1 MLRILNLVLLAVYC
15 ASCGQP
21 PESQTPEV
29 RKDPVVVYAAF
40 EDDAA
45 LVNASERYTE
55 KTGVLVIVRRGVAA
69 RIVDDLIKNKVSPPA
84 DVLATRSVVDAW
96 RAADESALRPLFS
109 EPAREQVPAW
119 ARDLDDLWFGTKVHS
134 AVIVHNLAGLH
145 TDDVPDVGAL
155 AKPQLSGMLCL
166 SSSVISVNRTVIA
179 TMVSELGDRPA
190 ELVVRGWINNLA
202 APPFDD
208 EEQLIR
214 AIQSGACGIGI
225 VSNTALAIANAD
237 LEEIVP
243 ATWYAD
249 VETVGIARHARNP
262 DGATNFV
269 EWLLA
274 DSGFTE
280 VVGDQSVARENV
292 SIVAWHAEDAIK
304 LAERARYD

>member
-1 MLRILNLVLLAVYC
+1 MLRILNLVLFAVCC

-29 RKDPVVVYAAF
+29 RKEPVVVYAAF

-55 KTGVLVIVRRGVAA
+55 KTGVLVIVRRGAAA

-109 EPAREQVPAW
+109 EPARERVPAW
-119 ARDLDDLWFGTKVHS
+119 SRDLDDLWFGTKVHS
-134 AVIVHNLAGLH
+134 AVIVHNLAGVH

-155 AKPQLSGMLCL
+155 AKPQFSGMLCL

-262 DGATNFV
+262 DGATKFV